1 MVNTRRSRA
10 YLLAVFVVALL
21 LALVVGYAA
30 GRFFSPG
37 PPPGGVGAP
46 PGHPTTT
53 IRPAQ
58 PGVVSVTATESLGIV
73 PGTALGVNVAV
84 WEPQLLTSPR
94 TAPML
99 SAVPFR
105 LFRYPGG
112 KTADTY
118 HWRQHCYS
126 ATPPCSGGQPNGGG
140 QELNTFDNF
149 MGLIGHVGG
158 KAMVTVNYGTNL
170 TNTGPGDPQ
179 EAADWVTY
187 AMTRGYDVAYW
198 EIGNEQYFACDT
210 GGEANLWP
218 DNKGCANGYL
228 APNDTS
234 YAAHAPAFAQ
244 AMTAAAAAQHHD
256 IKIGVDVWE
265 QWPTFSQNVISS
277 TCPWLSFVDFH
288 PYAQYGVNS
297 DGTNKDES
305 DTGLLANA
313 PSTIAGYVGAI
324 RAWIQSA
331 CPSRAGRIKIIAG
344 ELNNDSVSPGKQST
358 SLVNALYAADVV
370 STLTENGVS
379 SSMWWDLYNGAVP
392 AAKDTADP
400 ATGRPLQGRL
410 SYGDWGLLSS
420 GQGAESYG
428 AGWPFPP
435 YYGLREA
442 SLLLQPGATMV
453 ASSSAVPLVA
463 AHATLGTDGALRLLL
478 INKSPTVTAT
488 VPLRLAGFIPSGV
501 VTAYAY
507 GGPQAALAPAL
518 DNPAAALQRAA
529 ARINPASPSYTLPP
543 YSMALLALEPRKR
556 PAR

>member
-21 LALVVGYAA
+21 LALAVGYAT

-37 PPPGGVGAP
+37 PLQGGVGAP
-46 PGHPTTT
+46 PGRPTPTV
-53 IRPAQ
+53 RPAQ
-58 PGVVSVTATESLGIV
+58 PGVVSVTATEPLGIV

-126 ATPPCSGGQPNGGG
+126 ANPPCSGGQPNGGG

-149 MGLIGHVGG
+149 MGLIGRVGG

-187 AMTRGYDVAYW
+187 AITRGYDVAYW

-218 DNKGCANGYL
+218 DNQGCADGYK

-265 QWPTFSQNVISS
+265 QWPSFSQNVISS

-288 PYAQYGVNS
+288 PYAQYGVNG

-305 DTGLLANA
+305 DAGLLANA
-313 PSTIAGYVGAI
+313 PSTIAGYI
-324 RAWIQSA
+324 HTLRAWIQSA
-331 CPSRAGRIKIIAG
+331 CPSRAGRIEIIAG
-344 ELNNDSVSPGKQST
+344 ELNNDSVSPGKQSA

-370 STLTENGVS
+370 PTLMEGGTS
-379 SSMWWDLYNGAVP
+379 SAMWWNLYNGPSNAS
-392 AAKDTADP
+392 KETTDP
-400 ATGRPLQGRL
+400 ETGRPVYGRL
-410 SYGDWGLLSS
+410 PYGDYGLLSS
-420 GQGAESYG
+420 GQDVESYG

-442 SLLLQPGATMV
+442 GLLLQPGATMV

-463 AHATLGTDGALRLLL
+463 AHATLGADGALRLLL
-478 INKSPTVTAT
+478 INKSPTAPAT
-488 VPLRLAGFIPSGV
+488 VPLRLTGFIPSGA

-507 GGPQAALAPAL
+507 GAPQAALAPAS

-543 YSMALLALEPRKR
+543 YSMALLVLEPAKQ